1 MEPDVNALSERL
13 ALVEK
18 EVASIRRGLMALDH
32 SRASERTGAQN
43 VLCKFQTDKAVLRRV
58 MGDFLPELGIEGQ
71 PIKAEGLQARM
82 AKAGLEAN
90 ELSRDLIKAR
100 EE

>member
-1 MEPDVNALSERL
+1 MSDGLNAIYERL

-18 EVASIRRGLMALDH
+18 EVASIRHELTDLDRLGTNH
-32 SRASERTGAQN
+32 RTGA
-43 VLCKFQTDKAVLRRV
+43 LKALSRFQTDRDLLRRS
-58 MGDFLPELGIEGQ
+58 MDGFLGELGIQAQ
-71 PIKAEGLQARM
+71 PIDAENLQERM
-82 AKAGLEAN
+82 SKAGLMPD